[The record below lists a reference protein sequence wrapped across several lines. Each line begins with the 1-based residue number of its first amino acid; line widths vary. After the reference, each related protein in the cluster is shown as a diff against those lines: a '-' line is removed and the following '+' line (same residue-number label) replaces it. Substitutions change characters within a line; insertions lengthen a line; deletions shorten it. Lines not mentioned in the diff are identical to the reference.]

1 MSHYTDERN
10 TTMISTSST
19 PRAHLWLDVP
29 AECQIESEIVA
40 HDEYRF
46 VLGDPRA
53 DGHTLGFER
62 VALERFHAAAGD
74 LLSREEP

>member
-1 MSHYTDERN
+1 MVSK
-10 TTMISTSST
+10 T

-29 AECQIESEIVA
+29 AQCPIESEIVA

-46 VLGDPRA
+46 VLGDPRD

-62 VALERFHAAAGD
+62 AALERFHTAAGE
-74 LLSREEP
+74 LLARAEP

>member
-1 MSHYTDERN
+1 MI
-10 TTMISTSST
+10 TTT

-29 AECQIESEIVA
+29 AQRPMQSEMIA

-53 DGHTLGFER
+53 DGHTIGFER
-62 VALERFHAAAGD
+62 ASLERFHTMAGD
-74 LLSREEP
+74 LLARVEP

>member
-1 MSHYTDERN
+1 MSHYTDEWS
-10 TTMISTSST
+10 TTMISTT

-29 AECQIESEIVA
+29 AQCPIESEIIA

-62 VALERFHAAAGD
+62 ASLERFHAAAGE
-74 LLSREEP
+74 LLSRAEP

>member
-1 MSHYTDERN
+1 MI
-10 TTMISTSST
+10 TTT

-29 AECQIESEIVA
+29 AQCPMQSEMIA

-53 DGHTLGFER
+53 DGHTIGFER
-62 VALERFHAAAGD
+62 ASLERFHAMAGD
-74 LLSREEP
+74 LLARVEP